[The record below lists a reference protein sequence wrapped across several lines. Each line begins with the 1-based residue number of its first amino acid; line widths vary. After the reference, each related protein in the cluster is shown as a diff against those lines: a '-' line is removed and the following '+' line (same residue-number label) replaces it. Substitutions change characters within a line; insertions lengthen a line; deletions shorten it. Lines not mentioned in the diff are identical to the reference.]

1 MMRALCA
8 AITACL
14 LAGCATEPMPVGG
27 ETPPLPP
34 ALASVHDLRGAYRA
48 ALCGRPDMGDDA
60 CVRTL
65 YRFAGEVAAPRPPA
79 ADPTRYRLLFVPGFM
94 ATCFPSI
101 HSFAD
106 VVEAARALGYD
117 AQVLDV
123 GGRDGVAA
131 SADRLAALL
140 ARIPDDGRRI
150 VIVGHSK
157 GVVDALEMLAA
168 RPDPDSRVVA
178 VLSIAGALQGSPLA
192 ERLHGVY
199 HATLGVFP
207 FAGCARG
214 EGDPVGD
221 LQPERRRAWWDR
233 YGSRLPVPVYALVS
247 VPELDRVSTT
257 LLAPF
262 GGLART
268 SRYNDGMLLAEGQ
281 VAAPVRLLGVV
292 NADHITAGIPYP
304 GNVPWV
310 LMLSATPFARPQV
323 VLAAIDVVVADAVR

>member
-1 MMRALCA
+1 MRALCVSVA
-8 AITACL
+8 MLA
-14 LAGCATEPMPVGG
+14 LAGCASDPMPMGG

-34 ALASVHDLRGAYRA
+34 ALAAAADLRGAYRA
-48 ALCGRPDMGDDA
+48 ALCARADMGDDGCA
-60 CVRTL
+60 RTL
-65 YRFAGEVAAPRPPA
+65 YRFAGETPAPRPAA
-79 ADPTRYRLLFVPGFM
+79 ADAARYRLLFVPGFM

-106 VVEAARALGYD
+106 VADAARAAGFD

-131 SADRLAALL
+131 SADRLAAHL
-140 ARIPDDGRRI
+140 ASIPDDGRRI
-150 VIVGHSK
+150 IVVAHSK
-157 GVVDALEMLAA
+157 GVVDTLELLAA
-168 RPDPDSRVVA
+168 RPNPDPRVVA
-178 VLSIAGALQGSPLA
+178 VLSVAGALQGSPLA
-192 ERLHGVY
+192 DRLHGLY

-214 EGDPVGD
+214 AGDAVAD
-221 LQPERRRAWWDR
+221 MQPARRQRWWAR
-233 YGSRLPVPVYALVS
+233 YGPRIPVPVYALVS
-247 VPELDRVSTT
+247 IPELDRLSTT

-292 NADHITAGIPYP
+292 NADHITVAIPYP

-310 LMLSATPFARPQV
+310 LMLSAAPFARPQV
-323 VLAAIDVVVADAVR
+323 VLAAIDVIVAETSR